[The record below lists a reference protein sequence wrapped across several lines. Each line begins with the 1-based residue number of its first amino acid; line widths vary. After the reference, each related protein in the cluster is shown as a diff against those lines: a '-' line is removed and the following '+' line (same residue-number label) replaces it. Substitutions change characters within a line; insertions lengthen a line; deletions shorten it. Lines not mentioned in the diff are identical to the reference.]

1 MSKQLFVAA
10 ASFALMFYLVSINS
24 RDKPEQQTPNEQ
36 SKLSICLSKYDDAE
50 WIAHERDNIRYEIL
64 EDGKVQNI
72 YVSEDRLICRDTDNE
87 YDNDECTKIYVGD
100 RTGKCGKIATIENDL
115 LIYSYPYSKGS
126 SKMVRVVIGKRR

>member
-1 MSKQLFVAA
+1 MSKQLFAAA
-10 ASFALMFYLVSINS
+10 ASFLLMFYLVNLNS
-24 RDKPEQQTPNEQ
+24 RDKSERQASNERSQ
-36 SKLSICLSKYDDAE
+36 LSICLSKYDNAE

-64 EDGKVQNI
+64 ENGKVQNI
-72 YVSEDRLICRDTDNE
+72 YASEDRLICCDT
-87 YDNDECTKIYVGD
+87 DNDECTKIYVGD